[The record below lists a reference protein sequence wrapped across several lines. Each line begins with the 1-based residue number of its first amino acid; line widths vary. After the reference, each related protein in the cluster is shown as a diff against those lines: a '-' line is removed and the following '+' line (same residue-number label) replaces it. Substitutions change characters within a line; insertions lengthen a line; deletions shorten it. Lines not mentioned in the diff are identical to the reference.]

1 MTNKKTPAQELGYKV
16 GDVFT
21 LKKGSEIGK
30 DYSSNLMNAASSRIV
45 LEEDDGSSCIKF
57 YLEGHS
63 EISGYVALKAVKKTL
78 PKAINPKFKEGDVVI
93 VTSNRRTY
101 STYEDAA
108 ESVASKY
115 YEGSI
120 ETFNDGSLGV
130 IVGTPIAGVYE
141 TIYGVLSYG
150 RFSVIDE
157 AGLVLAAIN
166 KDAARHYSGM
176 AKFHIGNNLT
186 KGSFEEAV
194 DHFIENTEGTEAFVS
209 TELNKIVVYFDG
221 MEFIGNK
228 DRAIEVMKALL
239 VLFPKQ

>member
-63 EISGYVALKAVKKTL
+63 EISGYVYLKAVKKTL
-78 PKAINPKFKEGDVVI
+78 P
-93 VTSNRRTY
+93 
-101 STYEDAA
+101 
-108 ESVASKY
+108 
-115 YEGSI
+115 
-120 ETFNDGSLGV
+120 
-130 IVGTPIAGVYE
+130 
-141 TIYGVLSYG
+141 
-150 RFSVIDE
+150 
-157 AGLVLAAIN
+157 
-166 KDAARHYSGM
+166 
-176 AKFHIGNNLT
+176 